1 MVPVGLRVQSLPI
14 TDQALVLAVLATA
27 RSEGAGFTAKALNS
41 LFQDLHLPAP
51 SRIDSALSTL
61 QRATYLTRGGGR
73 GTWLVT
79 PRGRA
84 HATSLVQGIDLAALA
99 VEASSTGTALGSA
112 PHPVILPNFAP
123 PALIGPLRSFLDAHP
138 FDHNV
143 MGMTRFPDVTADDP
157 VAPALTVAREVCALH
172 NLKFHLASDRA
183 MDDDLWTNVAAHMWA
198 SRYGIAFFEDRA
210 DRGMNYNLTI
220 EVGSMLMTGRRCAL
234 LKDESIERLPTD
246 LVGRIRKDVD
256 LDDLSTVRQA
266 LHTWIRD
273 DLALGACAQCPS

>member
-1 MVPVGLRVQSLPI
+1 MAAVGLQVQGLPI
-14 TDQALVLAVLATA
+14 NDQALVLAVLAAA
-27 RSEGAGFTAKALNS
+27 RAEGAGFTPVSLTALFLDLS
-41 LFQDLHLPAP
+41 LPPP
-51 SRIDSALSTL
+51 SRVHNTVAAL
-61 QRATYLTRGGGR
+61 QRATYVTRGLER

-84 HATSLVQGIDLAALA
+84 HAASLVEGIDLAILA
-99 VEASSTGTALGSA
+99 AEAASTGTELGSA
-112 PHPVILPNFAP
+112 PHPVILPSLAP
-123 PALIGPLRSFLDAHP
+123 PALIGPLRDFLRDHF
-138 FDHNV
+138 FDQNV

-157 VAPALTVAREVCALH
+157 VAPALAGARKVCALH
-172 NLKFHLASDRA
+172 KLEFHLASDRA

-234 LKDESIERLPTD
+234 LKDESIARLPTD

-256 LDDLSTVRQA
+256 LDDLVTVSDA
-266 LHTWIRD
+266 LHRWIRD
-273 DLALGACAQCPS
+273 DLSLGACSECPA